1 MRLHLAS
8 ITLASLLLPGSQ
20 AAAAPASG
28 WKVGT
33 PNVSYCLGP
42 GFPGGP
48 PMDDDAAA
56 EPDKIPTVAVI
67 TTEWRLNSHADVI
80 AGRLVEGF
88 TLDGQGE
95 FPKLK
100 LVSVY
105 TDQVPAGDKSRKLA
119 EKHGFRIFDSITGA
133 LTLGGDK
140 LAVDGVIIVAEHG
153 KYPLSETGQTR
164 FPKRRFWEET
174 INVFEKSGRVV
185 PVFSDKHVADN
196 WKDCEWIYGQTQ
208 RLKIPFMAGSS
219 IPTTWR
225 EPAVDVK
232 RGEPLKEILITSY
245 GELDAYGFHALEALQ
260 CLAEKRKG
268 GETGIKQVRY
278 LEGDAVWQ
286 AGERGEFDL
295 KLLGTAVP
303 RFKNHPV
310 PAGKTIREAV
320 KKPSLMLLE
329 YTDGLRASVLTMDG
343 GYSDWAAA
351 WKYADGTM
359 DSTVLMPQKE
369 RPFAHFTY
377 LLKGA
382 EQMIH
387 TGKPAWPAE
396 RTLLTSGALD
406 AIHISRKGQ
415 GRAVITPK
423 LNITY
428 QAEWNWKQPPPMP
441 KGRSGE

>member
-1 MRLHLAS
+1 MKIKRPRSFRLSHPCSFVFHPWL
-8 ITLASLLLPGSQ
+8 LFLLLPAFAQ
-20 AAAAPASG
+20 
-28 WKVGT
+28 
-33 PNVSYCLGP
+33 
-42 GFPGGP
+42 
-48 PMDDDAAA
+48 AA
-56 EPDKIPTVAVI
+56 EPEKIPTVAVI

-105 TDQVPAGDKSRKLA
+105 TDQVPANDKSRKLA
-119 EKHGFRIFDSITGA
+119 EKHGFKIFDSIAGA
-133 LTLGGDK
+133 LTLGSDK

-153 KYPLSETGQTR
+153 KYPESPTGQTQ

-174 INVFEKSGRVV
+174 IKVFETSGRVV

-219 IPTTWR
+219 LPATWR
-225 EPAVDVK
+225 EPAADVK

-245 GELDAYGFHALEALQ
+245 HTLDAYGFHALESLQ
-260 CLAEKRKG
+260 CLAERRKG

-286 AGERGEFDL
+286 AGERGEFDM
-295 KLLGTAVP
+295 KLLDAAGT
-303 RFKNHPV
+303 RFRNRPL
-310 PAGKTIREAV
+310 PAGKTLREEV

-329 YTDGLRASVLTMDG
+329 YGDGLRASILTMDG
-343 GYSDWAAA
+343 GYSDFAAA
-351 WKYADGTM
+351 WRYADGTA
-359 DSTVLMPQKE
+359 DSTLFLLQE
-369 RPFAHFTY
+369 DRPFSHFTH

-406 AIHISRKGQ
+406 AIHISRKEQ
-415 GRAVITPK
+415 GRVVATPYLSIK
-423 LNITY
+423 YETP
-428 QAEWNWKQPPPMP
+428 WNWQQPPPMP
-441 KGRSGE
+441 KGRAGE